1 MKFNSMKATGQV
13 FSCVISDVFKNTFLE
28 NRSNLLLLYFSYF
41 SVNQLHE
48 TSSDFHPQYFVF
60 FRFFFFDS
68 RKSVSLHSSLLTTW
82 FDHKGTFFV
91 FKYLDDTYFL
101 AKKFIAKI
109 FSKYFVSCSILSKSY
124 QGFYFYCDLY
134 LRKLRSR
141 FFEFYKRTCCQ
152 VVLHHYF
159 FCQKL
164 LEQLYQQHQIEL
176 V

>member
-1 MKFNSMKATGQV
+1 MKFNSMKATGQAMFLKIPFQRTDPIYCFCIFLILV
-13 FSCVISDVFKNTFLE
+13 LINYMKLHLIFIHSILFSL
-28 NRSNLLLLYFSYF
+28 
-41 SVNQLHE
+41 
-48 TSSDFHPQYFVF
+48 DF
-60 FRFFFFDS
+60 
-68 RKSVSLHSSLLTTW
+68 SSLTLGNLSACIVPSSQLGLIIRALSLFSSIQMT
-82 FDHKGTFFV
+82 HTFQL
-91 FKYLDDTYFL
+91 KNLQL
-101 AKKFIAKI
+101 KI

>member
-82 FDHKGTFFV
+82 FDQRALSLFSSIQMTHTFQL
-91 FKYLDDTYFL
+91 KNLQL
-101 AKKFIAKI
+101 KI